1 VSQSETQ
8 KEVAATL
15 VPYLPRITLDWLRD
29 APGERHRA
37 LNGTMAFVDISG
49 FTAMSERLAPK
60 GRLGAEEV
68 TDVMS
73 ATFGR
78 LLAVAYELGGGLLK
92 LGGDALLL
100 FFDGDA
106 HAARACAAAWG
117 MRDSLDA
124 LGPLETSVGPV
135 ELKMHVGVH
144 SGDFDF
150 FLVGSRHSE
159 LIVAGP
165 DAVVTV
171 EMEDTAEAGEIA
183 VSEATAAYLSAA
195 SLGDRK
201 GAGTRLSL
209 PPTVAFT
216 GIAEVPDPSDRDLL
230 ACIPEELRA
239 HLVAERVESEH
250 RQATVAFVR
259 FSGVE
264 EVLDAD
270 AVEEVVDA
278 VQEAAAAHGV
288 CFLESDIDAAG
299 GRIILVAGVP
309 TTAGGDE
316 ERLLRTVRSAVDA
329 GTRLPLHV
337 GVASGNVFA
346 GRIGP
351 PYRQAFT
358 ILGGTAAVALWQPTP
373 ADLDDARSPRAV
385 ADDLRHQR
393 VGALSLKGKAEP
405 VDAVAVGG

>member
-1 VSQSETQ
+1 MGVSGNETW
-8 KEVAATL
+8 VDVGASAV

-60 GRLGAEEV
+60 GRFGAEEV

-78 LLAVAYELGGGLLK
+78 LLGVAYELGGGLLK

-135 ELKMHVGVH
+135 ELRMHVGIH

-150 FLVGSRHSE
+150 FLVGNRHRE

-165 DAVVTV
+165 DATVTV
-171 EMEDTAEAGEIA
+171 EMEDTAEAGELA
-183 VSEATAAYLSAA
+183 VSQATAAHLAPT
-195 SLGDRK
+195 SLGDRN
-201 GAGTRLSL
+201 GAGPLLPL

-216 GIAEVPDPSDRDLL
+216 GVAVLPNAAGLDLL
-230 ACIPEELRA
+230 SCIPEALRT
-239 HLVAERVESEH
+239 HLVA
-250 RQATVAFVR
+250 
-259 FSGVE
+259 
-264 EVLDAD
+264 
-270 AVEEVVDA
+270 
-278 VQEAAAAHGV
+278 
-288 CFLESDIDAAG
+288 
-299 GRIILVAGVP
+299 
-309 TTAGGDE
+309 
-316 ERLLRTVRSAVDA
+316 
-329 GTRLPLHV
+329 
-337 GVASGNVFA
+337 
-346 GRIGP
+346 
-351 PYRQAFT
+351 
-358 ILGGTAAVALWQPTP
+358 
-373 ADLDDARSPRAV
+373 
-385 ADDLRHQR
+385 
-393 VGALSLKGKAEP
+393 
-405 VDAVAVGG
+405 

>member
-1 VSQSETQ
+1 MGVSEN
-8 KEVAATL
+8 EVPVIDVGGAAI

-100 FFDGDA
+100 FFDGDG

-150 FLVGSRHSE
+150 FLVGSRHRE

-201 GAGTRLSL
+201 GAGTLLSL

-216 GIAEVPDPSDRDLL
+216 GIAGLPDTSDLDLL

-250 RQATVAFVR
+250 RQAAVAFVR
-259 FSGVE
+259 FGGVE
-264 EVLDAD
+264 ALDDRRRSRRWSMPCRKRPQRMAS
-270 AVEEVVDA
+270 ASSRA
-278 VQEAAAAHGV
+278 T
-288 CFLESDIDAAG
+288 STRPAG
-299 GRIILVAGVP
+299 GSSSSRACRPLPAA
-309 TTAGGDE
+309 T
-316 ERLLRTVRSAVDA
+316 RSACSA
-329 GTRLPLHV
+329 RCARRSTPARGCRCTSAWPRATSSPA
-337 GVASGNVFA
+337 ASGRPTDRRSRSSA
-346 GRIGP
+346 AP
-351 PYRQAFT
+351 P
-358 ILGGTAAVALWQPTP
+358 
-373 ADLDDARSPRAV
+373 RSRP
-385 ADDLRHQR
+385 
-393 VGALSLKGKAEP
+393 G
-405 VDAVAVGG
+405 